1 MNKKSMMQQRGDA
14 RTQLP
19 ERRQIEMQ
27 FLSLDQWLDAE
38 HRVRC
43 VWQYVESL
51 DLSEFYAT
59 IKATR
64 DHVGRDAIDPRIL
77 FALWL
82 FATIEGITS
91 ARQIEKLTGRDIA
104 YMWICGGVSVNHHR
118 LSDFRVEHGEALER
132 ILTDSIAVLLHQGLI
147 TLQTVAQD
155 GMRVRASAGSSSFR
169 QDDSL
174 AKALAE
180 AEAHRE
186 QLQQQQAEETDGGD
200 ARRQAARERAA
211 REKVERLT
219 AAHEEL
225 QEIQRRY
232 DERKSGKPRG
242 KPRASKTDPESRR
255 MKMPD
260 GGTRPALNV
269 QLASDGDAQLVIA
282 VDVTNQGSDC
292 GLMKPMY
299 DDVCDRYGVRPQAYL
314 VDGGYG
320 KKDDVTHVEQQHT
333 QVYSPLYGE
342 EKQLAKGED
351 PYAPRRGESPQMTA
365 YRANGNG
372 GGQGDVPSP
381 CGDRRVPACGV
392 SQSGLAAVSGAG
404 VGQSPGAN
412 AVARVGP
419 QLPAAEKPGL
429 SRASNDLLGGADG
442 KLSRRRATKSAAN
455 VSNPATPPPD
465 HDAARQKSRRSKLP

>member
-1 MNKKSMMQQRGDA
+1 MNKKSMTEQRGDA

-38 HRVRC
+38 HRVRS

-51 DLSEFYAT
+51 DLSEFYQS

-64 DHVGRDAIDPRIL
+64 GNVGRDAIDPRIL

-91 ARQIEKLTGRDIA
+91 ARRLAELTTRDIA

-132 ILTDSIAVLLHQGLI
+132 ILTGSIAVLLHQGLI
-147 TLQTVAQD
+147 HLHTVAQD
-155 GMRVRASAGSSSFR
+155 GMRVRASAGGSSFR

-174 AKALAE
+174 AKALAA

-211 REKVERLT
+211 REKVERLK
-219 AAHEEL
+219 AAREEL

-242 KPRASKTDPESRR
+242 KPRASKTDPQARR

-260 GGTRPALNV
+260 GGLRPALNV

-282 VDVTNQGSDC
+282 VEVTSQGSDS

-299 DDVCDRYGVRPQAYL
+299 DDVCTRYSVTPAAYL

-320 KKDDVTHVEQQHT
+320 KKDDVTHVEQQRT

-342 EKQLAKGED
+342 EKQLAQGQD
-351 PYAPRRGESPQMTA
+351 PYAPRRGESPQMTE
-365 YRANGNG
+365 YRARMGT
-372 GGQGDVPSP
+372 
-381 CGDRRVPACGV
+381 
-392 SQSGLAAVSGAG
+392 
-404 VGQSPGAN
+404 
-412 AVARVGP
+412 
-419 QLPAAEKPGL
+419 EE
-429 SRASNDLLGGADG
+429 G
-442 KLSRRRATKSAAN
+442 KATYRRRAAIAEFPHAECRN
-455 VSNPATPPPD
+455 RGL
-465 HDAARQKSRRSKLP
+465 RQFQVRGLAKAQAQTLWHVLAHNFLRLKNLVCPERQTTYLEVLMAS